1 MEIPMAEGKFKNRE
15 IKWLREI
22 DWLEL
27 FYLVLFTAF
36 VIKKYLGTTA
46 LEWELPIWYDNVIRG
61 GLYAYIIVRTYEQTT
76 IKKMLAAKEIV
87 LMAAMLFI
95 GEMLNLYAGEIFIW
109 DTILYIIAAKRYVL
123 CIYVLQCLCML

>member
-36 VIKKYLGTTA
+36 VIKKYLGTTH
-46 LEWELPIWYDNVIRG
+46 WSGSYRYGMI
-61 GLYAYIIVRTYEQTT
+61 
-76 IKKMLAAKEIV
+76 ML
-87 LMAAMLFI
+87 
-95 GEMLNLYAGEIFIW
+95 
-109 DTILYIIAAKRYVL
+109 
-123 CIYVLQCLCML
+123 

>member
-46 LEWELPIWYDNVIRG
+46 LE
-61 GLYAYIIVRTYEQTT
+61 
-76 IKKMLAAKEIV
+76 
-87 LMAAMLFI
+87 
-95 GEMLNLYAGEIFIW
+95 
-109 DTILYIIAAKRYVL
+109 
-123 CIYVLQCLCML
+123 